1 MTYEVYDNKM
11 NTLNSIKNTPMLIPM
26 RGSFAFLRV
35 AVLLVLG
42 LLFLGALPVSLVAL
56 TFSLGASSFIV
67 FLIGLLLLYPI
78 SIYESECFVVAYFSG
93 VLVH

>member
-1 MTYEVYDNKM
+1 M
-11 NTLNSIKNTPMLIPM
+11 LNSIKNTPMLIPM
-26 RGSFAFLRV
+26 RGSLAFLRV

-42 LLFLGALPVSLVAL
+42 LLFLGVFSFPLAAM

-67 FLIGLLLLYPI
+67 FFGLLLLYPI

-93 VLVH
+93 VFIH